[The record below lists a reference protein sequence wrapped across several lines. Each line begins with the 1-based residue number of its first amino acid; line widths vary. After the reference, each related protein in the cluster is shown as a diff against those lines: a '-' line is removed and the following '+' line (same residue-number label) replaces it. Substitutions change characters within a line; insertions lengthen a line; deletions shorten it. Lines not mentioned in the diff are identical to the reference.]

1 MKYGFLV
8 SRARGD
14 NDERSVSALIF
25 QDQEWLAV
33 ISTIEN
39 ADTLSK
45 IDCVRFESTKISS
58 ELYKNILKEK
68 KLYMSKINLK
78 LEKFRKAFMK
88 LEDIYLKPTTE
99 DRAYIDATIQR
110 FEFTF
115 ELAWKFLKEYFSQK
129 GTFLHYP
136 KEVIK
141 EAFVAGIINDESLW
155 IYMLTDRS
163 NMISYTYDKKLAD
176 EIYNR
181 IRTYVPELKKLLNI
195 IDLKI

>member
-1 MKYGFLV
+1 
-8 SRARGD
+8 
-14 NDERSVSALIF
+14 
-25 QDQEWLAV
+25 
-33 ISTIEN
+33 
-39 ADTLSK
+39 
-45 IDCVRFESTKISS
+45 
-58 ELYKNILKEK
+58 
-68 KLYMSKINLK
+68 MSKINLK
-78 LEKFRKAFMK
+78 LEKFRKAFMT

-99 DRAYIDATIQR
+99 DRAYIDATIQS

-129 GTFLHYP
+129 GTVLHYP

-155 IYMLTDRS
+155 IYMLTDR
-163 NMISYTYDKKLAD
+163 NMTSYTYDKKLAD

-181 IRTYVPELKKLLNI
+181 IRNYVPELKKLLNI

>member
-1 MKYGFLV
+1 MAFWLLV
-8 SRARGD
+8 LEGITM
-14 NDERSVSALIF
+14 SVLILILQLSALIF

-33 ISTIEN
+33 ISIIEN
-39 ADTLSK
+39 ADTLLK

-78 LEKFRKAFMK
+78 LEKFRKAFMT

-141 EAFVAGIINDESLW
+141 EAFVPVL
-155 IYMLTDRS
+155 
-163 NMISYTYDKKLAD
+163 
-176 EIYNR
+176 
-181 IRTYVPELKKLLNI
+181 
-195 IDLKI
+195 

>member
-1 MKYGFLV
+1 MV

-181 IRTYVPELKKLLNI
+181 IRNYVPELKKLLNI